1 MKVERPASGEQSS
14 KEILALADALRPA
27 LLRVSRALRRE
38 TQRAGVSAVDAQ
50 ILGIV
55 KKHPGIGVSELAER
69 EQVSAASMSIHV
81 KRLVEAG
88 WIERNADP
96 HQDRRRAGLKLSP
109 IGVRAMEAIRRR
121 RNDWLAARIARLDPE
136 ARAALADA
144 VESLTRLTEDRS

>member
-1 MKVERPASGEQSS
+1 
-14 KEILALADALRPA
+14 
-27 LLRVSRALRRE
+27 
-38 TQRAGVSAVDAQ
+38 
-50 ILGIV
+50 
-55 KKHPGIGVSELAER
+55 
-69 EQVSAASMSIHV
+69 MSIHV